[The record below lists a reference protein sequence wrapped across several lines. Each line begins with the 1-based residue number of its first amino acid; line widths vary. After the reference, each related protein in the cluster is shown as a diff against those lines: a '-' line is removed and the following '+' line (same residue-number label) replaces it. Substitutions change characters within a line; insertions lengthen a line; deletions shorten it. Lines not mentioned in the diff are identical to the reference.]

1 MTTPSAAARADQAPQ
16 SNDLQSL
23 LGELHQRVKDF
34 ANQNQDIA
42 GRTRLLALNATIE
55 AARAGDA
62 GRGFSVVAHE
72 VKQLADQASRT
83 ATTFE
88 SAVMQRVEGGMTVA
102 RNLSEGRLSEMAR
115 ALVQLIV
122 RNLYER
128 TADVRWWATD
138 TAMWTALGG
147 DASRAACEHA
157 ARRLGVI
164 HRYYTVYRDLVLVGP
179 DGRLVASATGATRL
193 ASRDYSREDWFR
205 RAMETRSGDDYVVG
219 RVERSGDYSGE
230 QILTYAAAVR
240 ANGERTGRPLGVL
253 GVHFDWQSQARSIV
267 RDEPT
272 LTQEEWARTR
282 VMLLDDQMT
291 CIASSDGE
299 GVLSPFRLD
308 HGGRAQGAYKS
319 GGKLV
324 AFARTIGYQEYDG
337 LGWYGVVVQ
346 G

>member
-1 MTTPSAAARADQAPQ
+1 MTTHRTSAIAAKDNHAT
-16 SNDLQSL
+16 DLQSL

-72 VKQLADQASRT
+72 VKQLADQASHT

-88 SAVMQRVEGGMTVA
+88 SAVMQRVEGGMNVA
-102 RNLSEGRLSEMAR
+102 RDLSEGRLAEMAR

-138 TAMWTALGG
+138 SAMWTALGG
-147 DASRAACEHA
+147 EGGRAAIEHA

-164 HRYYTVYRDLVLVGP
+164 HRYYSVYRDLVLVDP
-179 DGRLVASATGATRL
+179 NGRLVASASGAASAANHDFTRD
-193 ASRDYSREDWFR
+193 SWFQ
-205 RAMETRSGDDYVVG
+205 RAMSTRSGDDYVVG
-219 RVERSGDYSGE
+219 RVERSADYSGE

-240 ANGERTGRPLGVL
+240 ANGERAGRPLGVL
-253 GVHFDWQSQARSIV
+253 GVHFDWQAQSRSIV

-272 LTQEEWARTR
+272 LTPEEWTRTR
-282 VMLLDDQMT
+282 VMLLDEQLT

-299 GVLSPFRLD
+299 GLLTPFRLD
-308 HGGRAQGAYKS
+308 HGGKAQGAYKA

>member
-1 MTTPSAAARADQAPQ
+1 MTTPNAAARASDVQQ
-16 SNDLQSL
+16 SSDLQIL

-34 ANQNQDIA
+34 ASQNQDIA

-88 SAVMQRVEGGMTVA
+88 SAVMQRVESGMSVA
-102 RNLSEGRLSEMAR
+102 RNLSEGRLTEMAR

-138 TAMWTALGG
+138 TAMWSALADGV
-147 DASRAACEHA
+147 DRAALDHA
-157 ARRLGVI
+157 GRRLGVI
-164 HRYYTVYRDLVLVGP
+164 HRYYSVYRDLVLVGP
-179 DGRLVASATGATRL
+179 DGRLAASASG
-193 ASRDYSREDWFR
+193 ASRLVNHDFSREDWFR
-205 RAMETRSGDDYVVG
+205 RAMQTRSGDDYVVG
-219 RVERSGDYSGE
+219 RVERSADYAGD

-240 ANGERTGRPLGVL
+240 AGGERTGRVLGVL
-253 GVHFDWQSQARSIV
+253 GVHFDWQKQSRSIV
-267 RDEPT
+267 SDEPT
-272 LTQEEWARTR
+272 LTQDEWARTR
-282 VMLLDDQMT
+282 VLLLDDQLT
-291 CIASSDGE
+291 CIAASDGE

-308 HGGRAQGAYKS
+308 HGERPQGAYRA

-324 AFARTIGYQEYDG
+324 SFARTIGYQEYDG
-337 LGWYGVVVQ
+337 LGWYGVVIQ